1 MAQIIYVIKLI
12 RPLNTIT
19 AGIATVIASLILSG
33 LNDLT
38 TVVTLAL
45 TVMAYTAGA
54 NSLNDAVDFL
64 TDLVNR
70 PDRVIPAGLISQNS
84 AIFVSFIFY
93 LIGTISALSLND
105 EAVFIGVIIAMPLM
119 VVYNIHL
126 KGKPLVGNIAVSI
139 VIALSFLFC
148 GAAHQNYEPMCLPAM
163 LSFGLTFLRELV
175 KDVADLKGDL
185 SMGLATFPIL
195 IGIYKS
201 RQLII
206 FLCFLV
212 SLLALWPLYNN
223 TYGIWYG
230 IIVFIG
236 VEVPIVMVVILFL
249 KNPGISSGKKASKIL
264 KFSSLMG
271 LIAIYAGSQL

>member
-1 MAQIIYVIKLI
+1 MAQIIYVTKLI

-70 PDRVIPAGLISQNS
+70 PDRVIPAGLISQNL

-93 LIGTISALSLND
+93 LIGTISALTLND

-139 VIALSFLFC
+139 VIAMSFLFC
-148 GAAHQNYEPMCLPAM
+148 GAAHQNYEPMWLPAM

-185 SMGLATFPIL
+185 STGLATFPIL
-195 IGIYKS
+195 IGIHKS

-212 SLLALWPLYNN
+212 SLLALWPLYTS

-249 KNPGISSGKKASKIL
+249 KNPGISSGKTSSKIL

>member
-19 AGIATVIASLILSG
+19 AGIATVIASSILSG

-84 AIFVSFIFY
+84 AIFVSFIFF
-93 LIGTISALSLND
+93 LFGTISALTLND
-105 EAVFIGVIIAMPLM
+105 EAVFIAVIIAMPLM
-119 VVYNIHL
+119 VVYNIYL
-126 KGKPLVGNIAVSI
+126 KGKPLVGNIVVSI
-139 VIALSFLFC
+139 VIGLSFLFC
-148 GAAHQNYEPMCLPAM
+148 GAAHQNYGPMWLPAM
-163 LSFGLTFLRELV
+163 LSFGLTLLRELV
-175 KDVADLKGDL
+175 KDIADLKGDL

-212 SLLALWPLYNN
+212 SLLALWPLFNS
-223 TYGIWYG
+223 TYGIFYG

-249 KNPGISSGKKASKIL
+249 KNPGISSGKKSSKIL

>member
-1 MAQIIYVIKLI
+1 MQLMIDTIHIK
-12 RPLNTIT
+12 NIT
-19 AGIATVIASLILSG
+19 VKKP
-33 LNDLT
+33 
-38 TVVTLAL
+38 
-45 TVMAYTAGA
+45 M
-54 NSLNDAVDFL
+54 
-64 TDLVNR
+64 
-70 PDRVIPAGLISQNS
+70 
-84 AIFVSFIFY
+84 
-93 LIGTISALSLND
+93 IGPSS
-105 EAVFIGVIIAMPLM
+105 VIIAMPLM

-148 GAAHQNYEPMCLPAM
+148 GAAHQNYGPMWLPAM

-212 SLLALWPLYNN
+212 SLLALWPVYNS

-249 KNPGISSGKKASKIL
+249 KNPGISSGKKSSKIL

>member
-1 MAQIIYVIKLI
+1 MIYVIKLT

-126 KGKPLVGNIAVSI
+126 KGKPLVGNIVVSI

-148 GAAHQNYEPMCLPAM
+148 GAAHQNYGPMWLPAM
-163 LSFGLTFLRELV
+163 LSFGLTLLRELV

-212 SLLALWPLYNN
+212 SLLALWPLYNK

-249 KNPGISSGKKASKIL
+249 KNPGISSGKKAAKIL

>member
-1 MAQIIYVIKLI
+1 MAQIINVIKLI

-70 PDRVIPAGLISQNS
+70 PDRVIPAGLISQNL

-119 VVYNIHL
+119 VVYSIHL
-126 KGKPLVGNIAVSI
+126 KGKPLVGNITVSI
-139 VIALSFLFC
+139 VIGLSFLFC
-148 GAAHQNYEPMCLPAM
+148 GAAHQNYGPMWLPAM

-249 KNPGISSGKKASKIL
+249 KNPGISSGKKSSKIL

>member
-1 MAQIIYVIKLI
+1 MAQIIYVTKLI

-70 PDRVIPAGLISQNS
+70 PDRVIPAGLVSQNL

-93 LIGTISALSLND
+93 LIGTISALTLND

-148 GAAHQNYEPMCLPAM
+148 GAAHQNYEPMWLPAM

-185 SMGLATFPIL
+185 SMGLATFPI
-195 IGIYKS
+195 IRGIYKS
-201 RQLII
+201 RQLIFI
-206 FLCFLV
+206 LCFLV
-212 SLLALWPLYNN
+212 SLLALWPLFNN
-223 TYGIWYG
+223 VYGLWYG

-249 KNPGISSGKKASKIL
+249 KNPGISSGKKSSKIL

>member
-1 MAQIIYVIKLI
+1 MAQIIYLIKLI

-38 TVVTLAL
+38 TVVNFAL

-70 PDRVIPAGLISQNS
+70 PDRVIPAGLISQNL

-93 LIGTISALSLND
+93 LIGTISALTLND

-139 VIALSFLFC
+139 VIAMSFLFC
-148 GAAHQNYEPMCLPAM
+148 GAAHQNYEPMWLPAM

-249 KNPGISSGKKASKIL
+249 KNPGISSGKRSSKIL
-264 KFSSLMG
+264 KFSSLMV

>member
-139 VIALSFLFC
+139 VIAMSFLFC
-148 GAAHQNYEPMCLPAM
+148 GAAHQNYEPMWLPAM

-185 SMGLATFPIL
+185 SMGLASFPIL
-195 IGIYKS
+195 IGIHKS

-212 SLLALWPLYNN
+212 SLLALWPLYTS

-249 KNPGISSGKKASKIL
+249 KNPGISSGKNHL
-264 KFSSLMG
+264 KF
-271 LIAIYAGSQL
+271 

>member
-1 MAQIIYVIKLI
+1 MIYVIKLT

-19 AGIATVIASLILSG
+19 AGIATVIASSILSE
-33 LNDLT
+33 LNDSI

-54 NSLNDAVDFL
+54 NSLNDAVDYL

-70 PDRVIPAGLISQNS
+70 PDRVIPMGLIGQNS
-84 AIFVSFIFY
+84 AIFVSFIFF
-93 LIGTISALSLND
+93 LFGTISALTLND
-105 EAVFIGVIIAMPLM
+105 EAIFIGVIIAMPLM

-126 KGKPLVGNIAVSI
+126 KGKPLVGNIVVSI

-148 GAAHQNYEPMCLPAM
+148 GAAHQNYGPMWLPAM

-195 IGIYKS
+195 LGIYKT

-212 SLLALWPLYNN
+212 SLLALWPLYNS

-236 VEVPIVMVVILFL
+236 VEVPVVMVVILFL
-249 KNPGISSGKKASKIL
+249 ENPGISSGKKSSKIL

>member
-1 MAQIIYVIKLI
+1 MAQIIYLIKLI

-38 TVVTLAL
+38 TVVTLAV

-93 LIGTISALSLND
+93 LIGTISALKLND

-139 VIALSFLFC
+139 VIGLSFLFC
-148 GAAHQNYEPMCLPAM
+148 GAAHQNYEPMWLPAM

-185 SMGLATFPIL
+185 STGLATFPIL
-195 IGIYKS
+195 IGIHKS

-212 SLLALWPLYNN
+212 SLLALWALYTS

-249 KNPGISSGKKASKIL
+249 KNPGISSGKRSSKIL